1 MTEAFLVIDGRPG
14 TKAKD
19 YDDAGLPHA
28 PGYYAAFPQEPSP
41 FGMLTFT
48 QAKTTVMLA
57 NYSLFVALT
66 ELAKAGA
73 GGAAVLVCHA
83 YRGGLLLP
91 VASGGT
97 TVFADTTS
105 MDSIDKLID
114 AETAHDQIRAMPQ
127 TTDAERKAVLDRWR
141 TFINSLPG
149 GHVDG
154 QFTDAEAEKLYQ
166 QWFAQQ
172 GAILEFRSAADLR
185 ELLKRVKALRT
196 TKLDRIELRACN
208 IGSNSTTMDRVRK
221 FFGCSKLTAPTV
233 GTFFGVSP
241 VSPLVVVRRLR
252 GSHAPTLP
260 AGPVGHDGFRDS
272 VASTALTLRAETT
285 RGFLPFAGAR
295 VTLGGERILPR
306 SSLIPHTIEPFH
318 GFRFVI
324 RIEEIRAFHYHSA
337 AWAAGSASAPAPDP
351 DLIKQFCVLAFKADT
366 SFRATAL
373 PNAGLWTPDKPNQ
386 PFVFPLEKEYLE
398 LIAKNP

>member
-1 MTEAFLVIDGRPG
+1 
-14 TKAKD
+14 
-19 YDDAGLPHA
+19 
-28 PGYYAAFPQEPSP
+28 
-41 FGMLTFT
+41 MLTFT

-73 GGAAVLVCHA
+73 GGATVLVCHA

-91 VASGGT
+91 VAPEARRSSRIRP
-97 TVFADTTS
+97 S
-105 MDSIDKLID
+105 MNSIDKLID

-172 GAILEFRSAADLR
+172 GAILEFRSAANLR

-221 FFGCSKLTAPTV
+221 FFGCSKLEPTV
-233 GTFFGVSP
+233 GTFFDVSP
-241 VSPLVVVRRLR
+241 VSPLVVIRRLR

-272 VASTALTLRAETT
+272 VASTALTLRTETT
-285 RGFLPFAGAR
+285 RGFLPFADAR
-295 VTLGGERILPR
+295 VTVDDRVGR
-306 SSLIPHTIEPFH
+306 
-318 GFRFVI
+318 
-324 RIEEIRAFHYHSA
+324 
-337 AWAAGSASAPAPDP
+337 
-351 DLIKQFCVLAFKADT
+351 
-366 SFRATAL
+366 RATRPWNLTL
-373 PNAGLWTPDKPNQ
+373 PGRQAGRLRT
-386 PFVFPLEKEYLE
+386 
-398 LIAKNP
+398 